1 MKTKHK
7 QAAKAKHKRK
17 YQADNASIYWVMV
30 RTQLYTPAEQAKLQT
45 PVYLA
50 LDAMTHGSADENDMG
65 TLCRVCNVC
74 LILGEKIGPVA
85 VDVANEALEALAR
98 AEQRLYQHGHY
109 GLDGEGRNAL
119 TTCLDYHDQLIAECT
134 PAQLREAQAEMHRRA
149 ARGHAVRVT
158 EEGVAA

>member
-1 MKTKHK
+1 MSKKHRT
-7 QAAKAKHKRK
+7 AAKAKRQFK
-17 YQADNASIYWVMV
+17 YQASNSAIYVIMAK
-30 RTQLYTPAEQAKLQT
+30 TQRYTPDEQRKLQT

-50 LDAMTHGSADENDMG
+50 LDAMTAGTATAGDMG

-85 VDVANEALEALAR
+85 VDVANEALEALVR

-134 PAQLREAQAEMHRRA
+134 PAQLMEAQAEMHRRA

>member
-1 MKTKHK
+1 MSKKHRT
-7 QAAKAKHKRK
+7 AAKAKRQFK
-17 YQADNASIYWVMV
+17 YQASNSAIYVIMAK
-30 RTQLYTPAEQAKLQT
+30 TQRYTPDEQRKLQT

-50 LDAMTHGSADENDMG
+50 LDAMTAGTATAGDMG

-74 LILGEKIGPVA
+74 LILGEQIGPVA
-85 VDVANEALEALAR
+85 VDVANEALEALVR

-109 GLDGEGRNAL
+109 GLDGKGRNAL

-134 PAQLREAQAEMHRRA
+134 PAQLMEAQAEMHRRA